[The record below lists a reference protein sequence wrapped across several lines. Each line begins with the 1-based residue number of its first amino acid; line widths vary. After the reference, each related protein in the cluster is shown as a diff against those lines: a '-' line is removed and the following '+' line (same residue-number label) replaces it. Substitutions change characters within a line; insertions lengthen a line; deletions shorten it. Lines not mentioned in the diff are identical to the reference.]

1 LIISY
6 DEDPINAL
14 AGDAVGGLPIMQTA
28 GSPSQL
34 QPGDRGGSHNLIIGG
49 GNRFTQSA
57 FAGFIVGERNTIA
70 GIGAGVSGGFL
81 NGANFYDSVSGG
93 LRNTAN
99 GVFSS
104 VSGGLLNDS
113 SGELSSITGG
123 YINEASGTCAT
134 VTGGAN
140 NNASDPFV
148 DLPNA
153 S

>member
-1 LIISY
+1 
-6 DEDPINAL
+6 
-14 AGDAVGGLPIMQTA
+14 
-28 GSPSQL
+28 
-34 QPGDRGGSHNLIIGG
+34 
-49 GNRFTQSA
+49 
-57 FAGFIVGERNTIA
+57 
-70 GIGAGVSGGFL
+70 
-81 NGANFYDSVSGG
+81 
-93 LRNTAN
+93 
-99 GVFSS
+99 
-104 VSGGLLNDS
+104 LLNDS